1 MNSYFFLKK
10 KKNKLR
16 AKEQF
21 STRENNSQFCRYYQ
35 TGRYDPTAFAIQV
48 REETDPVPNHGGAC
62 FMADL
67 DFERAGLT
75 SNDYLKVL

>member
-1 MNSYFFLKK
+1 MVSKVAALLLLLVFVCFNEFIFFKKK

-21 STRENNSQFCRYYQ
+21 STRKNNSQYCRYYQ

-62 FMADL
+62 FMA
-67 DFERAGLT
+67 G
-75 SNDYLKVL
+75 